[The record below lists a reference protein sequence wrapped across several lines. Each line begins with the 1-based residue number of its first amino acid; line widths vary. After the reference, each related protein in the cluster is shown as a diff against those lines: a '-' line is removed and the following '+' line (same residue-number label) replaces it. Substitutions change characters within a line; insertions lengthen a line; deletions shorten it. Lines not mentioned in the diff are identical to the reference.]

1 MNGPEKLRKRKS
13 RSRARRRGTSLLEVM
28 LSTVM
33 LLGCV
38 MALSRVAFLARRH
51 AHGAEDR
58 SLSQIHC
65 QNIVEEM
72 LAGVRPLQN
81 ASPTLFEGDEWVFM
95 IEVQEM
101 EQAGLAQVS
110 VTVDRLDDPEGPLP
124 TEDDLMGYR
133 LVRWFRIGDRSLE
146 DAASDT
152 GEMLEEP
159 PEEPE

>member
-1 MNGPEKLRKRKS
+1 MNGPEKLRKRNS
-13 RSRARRRGTSLLEVM
+13 RSSARRRGTSLLEVM

-72 LAGVRPLQN
+72 LAGVRPMQN
-81 ASPTLFEGDEWVFM
+81 ASPTLFEGDEWVYM
-95 IEVQEM
+95 IDVQEM

-124 TEDDLMGYR
+124 MEDDLVGYR
-133 LVRWFRIGDRSLE
+133 LVRWFRIGDRNLE
-146 DAASDT
+146 YAESDV
-152 GEMLEEP
+152 GES
-159 PEEPE
+159 PEELPDEPE

>member
-1 MNGPEKLRKRKS
+1 
-13 RSRARRRGTSLLEVM
+13 M

-81 ASPTLFEGDEWVFM
+81 VSPTLFEGDEWVYM
-95 IEVQEM
+95 IDVQEM
-101 EQAGLAQVS
+101 DQAGLAQV
-110 VTVDRLDDPEGPLP
+110 P
-124 TEDDLMGYR
+124 
-133 LVRWFRIGDRSLE
+133 
-146 DAASDT
+146 
-152 GEMLEEP
+152 
-159 PEEPE
+159 